1 MGAGQP
7 GSGCPEPSWSLDV
20 RWAGVSGVICGPTGG
35 SPRQKE
41 WAPHFSAPVDRE
53 AADCVLW
60 NTDYF
65 TLNLLVQKA
74 LPGSLIHSDMA
85 ASGGDEWVLCDAG
98 LAEQAS
104 GGEQA
109 EGSSRNKL
117 SSPGDPGET
126 GSGPAHG
133 KRAPALPMVS
143 VPPSPRL
150 AQVPVDGGCLRGG
163 QAGALPERAGPAR
176 GGRTRGPHPRPG
188 PVECCDSWG
197 RKELDTTERL
207 N

>member
-1 MGAGQP
+1 MGARQP
-7 GSGCPEPSWSLDV
+7 GSGCPEPAWSLDAG
-20 RWAGVSGVICGPTGG
+20 WAGVSGVICGPTAG
-35 SPRQKE
+35 SPREKE
-41 WAPHFSAPVDRE
+41 WGPHFSAPIDRE

-104 GGEQA
+104 GGEHE
-109 EGSSRNKL
+109 EGSWRNQL
-117 SSPGDPGET
+117 STPGDPGEA

-133 KRAPALPMVS
+133 KRAPFAAPAGTSRWWLPTGR
-143 VPPSPRL
+143 PSGS
-150 AQVPVDGGCLRGG
+150 A
-163 QAGALPERAGPAR
+163 
-176 GGRTRGPHPRPG
+176 T
-188 PVECCDSWG
+188 
-197 RKELDTTERL
+197 
-207 N
+207 

>member
-1 MGAGQP
+1 MQRSITAVSVTSWDPGRQEGSISGSPLSRPPLSPAQTRRATCVGESPGVNGSPAARIRVSGAGLEP
-7 GSGCPEPSWSLDV
+7 GCLLGRGVGGHL
-20 RWAGVSGVICGPTGG
+20 WAHGG

-41 WAPHFSAPVDRE
+41 WAPHFSAPIDRE

-104 GGEQA
+104 RGEQA
-109 EGSSRNKL
+109 L
-117 SSPGDPGET
+117 
-126 GSGPAHG
+126 
-133 KRAPALPMVS
+133 LPRRS
-143 VPPSPRL
+143 W
-150 AQVPVDGGCLRGG
+150 GGGVW
-163 QAGALPERAGPAR
+163 
-176 GGRTRGPHPRPG
+176 PRP
-188 PVECCDSWG
+188 W
-197 RKELDTTERL
+197 
-207 N
+207 